1 MNFFVNYSRQ
11 EKNWETVGKFF
22 TKKKTNFVTMS
33 SRGRRRLKA
42 KAKEINISEVFF
54 VGGRLYEFL

>member
-42 KAKEINISEVFF
+42 KAKEINISEVFCW
-54 VGGRLYEFL
+54 